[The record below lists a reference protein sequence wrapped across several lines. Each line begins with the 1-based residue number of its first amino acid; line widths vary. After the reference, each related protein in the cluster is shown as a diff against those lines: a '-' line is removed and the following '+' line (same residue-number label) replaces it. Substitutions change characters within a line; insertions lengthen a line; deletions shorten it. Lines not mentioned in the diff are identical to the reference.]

1 MTAVPKMR
9 QLPIVFRALD
19 LEDKTRPI
27 AEVVCPLRADVM
39 TVGNCGRCRHFR
51 RIDFTPA
58 GEPILCCAPGVGRRV
73 TDSERGIPKCVHDL
87 VRVPVVCVAPDTEL
101 AVVLPYLG
109 WTTHLEAIPV
119 LGWDGRP
126 LGFFSVHEARRLY
139 AAGVPLDTEIW
150 ELMSRALVC
159 VLPETSLFEAKRLVE
174 EAGALQLFAVSADG
188 TFVGV
193 VHGSDLLVAD
203 A

>member
-1 MTAVPKMR
+1 MR

-27 AEVVCPLRADVM
+27 AEVVCPVRADVM

-51 RIDFTPA
+51 RIDFTSD
-58 GEPILCCAPGVGRRV
+58 GEPMLCCAPGVGRRV
-73 TDSERGIPKCVHDL
+73 TDSDPGTPKRVHDL
-87 VRVPVVCVAPDTEL
+87 VRVPVVCTAPDTAL
-101 AVVLPYLG
+101 AAVLPYLAL
-109 WTTHLEAIPV
+109 TTHFEAIPV
-119 LGWDGRP
+119 LGLDARP
-126 LGFFSVHEARRLY
+126 VGFLSMHDARRLY
-139 AAGVPLDTEIW
+139 AAGVPLDTELW

-159 VLPETSLFEAKRLVE
+159 VLPETSLTEAKRLLE
-174 EAGALQLFAVSADG
+174 ETGASQLFAVSADG

-193 VHGSDLLVAD
+193 VQASDLFVAD